1 MPLTSTLAG
10 TGLRLSMVPTRP
22 LSCWMAVAKLGV
34 RDRSAKLA
42 EPSLMSIWPMW
53 IPSGLSLLAA
63 VGFAWLLAGASA
75 GCGISRSLMLVVRS
89 SLMMKRA

>member
-1 MPLTSTLAG
+1 M
-10 TGLRLSMVPTRP
+10 
-22 LSCWMAVAKLGV
+22 
-34 RDRSAKLA
+34 A

-53 IPSGLSLLAA
+53 MPSGLSLLAA
-63 VGFAWLLAGASA
+63 AGLAWLVAAAPA

>member
-1 MPLTSTLAG
+1 M
-10 TGLRLSMVPTRP
+10 
-22 LSCWMAVAKLGV
+22 
-34 RDRSAKLA
+34 A

-53 IPSGLSLLAA
+53 IPSGLSLLAVA
-63 VGFAWLLAGASA
+63 GLAGLAWLAAGASA

>member
-10 TGLRLSMVPTRP
+10 CGLRLSMVPIWP

-34 RDRSAKLA
+34 SDRSAKLA
-42 EPSLMSIWPMW
+42 EPSLMSICPIWM
-53 IPSGLSLLAA
+53 PSGLLLLAV
-63 VGFAWLLAGASA
+63 VGLGWLLAGASA
-75 GCGISRSLMLVVRS
+75 GCGISRSLTLVVRS